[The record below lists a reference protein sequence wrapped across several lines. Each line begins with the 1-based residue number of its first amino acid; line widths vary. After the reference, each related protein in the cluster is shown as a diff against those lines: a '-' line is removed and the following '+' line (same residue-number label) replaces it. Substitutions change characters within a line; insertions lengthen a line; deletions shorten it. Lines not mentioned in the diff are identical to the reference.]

1 MGKGLIVK
9 FVGVAL
15 ALIRISC
22 AYQCASRAAA
32 N

>member
-9 FVGVAL
+9 LVGAAL
-15 ALIRISC
+15 ALIRIGC
-22 AYQCASRAAA
+22 AYQCAGRAAA

>member
-15 ALIRISC
+15 ALITSV
-22 AYQCASRAAA
+22 APVQCAGRAAA